1 MKDDTKIN
9 DDARYQALVYLI
21 NKIVGRKK
29 LRQCDYVRNSRLLYM
44 LLLEYAS
51 CCENLR
57 IPSNS
62 PIAKLDFTRYE
73 KGPGEDFYY
82 ENHDMIYRDIKSGRI
97 PQFEQTGFLAD
108 ERVQLD
114 IACKNTRHFYGA
126 TSTEKLDYFIMYEL
140 PYSRKLTFLETYK
153 MRFDRKEFLREL
165 NAFIRKRAIFYSR

>member
-1 MKDDTKIN
+1 MKDDAKIN
-9 DDARYQALVYLI
+9 NDARYQALVYLI

-51 CCENLR
+51 CCENLK
-57 IPSNS
+57 IPDNS

-97 PQFEQTGFLAD
+97 PQFEQTEVPRGASPRPAPSSRLRTGAD
-108 ERVQLD
+108 QGNPTV
-114 IACKNTRHFYGA
+114 
-126 TSTEKLDYFIMYEL
+126 
-140 PYSRKLTFLETYK
+140 
-153 MRFDRKEFLREL
+153 
-165 NAFIRKRAIFYSR
+165 